1 MIFEKNA
8 KESAVMKPKL
18 RTIRIC
24 AVLLSVIMLAS
35 GMSLPT
41 FAASR
46 KFSPIV
52 STDKISV
59 RTQYAY
65 DENNPSWLR
74 KLVVKED
81 LYSAE
86 GIATEAVLYPVASYP
101 YRTDA
106 PCFKEEVADY
116 VKAFTL
122 DESSRKAAYIYVL
135 NQIGALD
142 LIASAPPEGQSKA
155 DWLRE
160 HGIVVTPDDET
171 NPDSVVMIN
180 ALYSLMK
187 NDFYYVITGNHIE
200 IPEGTPLEAA
210 VMMYLIALSDT
221 DSKLSEFLAKYFTNT
236 NILTLEDYVYYT
248 SLMTLFTNGYVS
260 VKELPKMTHEEV
272 YRRLAIMTIRNAG
285 ISVDI
290 ENVTTEEL
298 QIKYLAAMLGIQ
310 YNITIDPQSL
320 EKEVASGSTAYYIL
334 RRMAYEDS
342 SVTVSATKYTYEQ
355 AFDIVKKQTTRFNL
369 ENKFYS
375 DISEY
380 NIYLAKRRDAIYI
393 NPTPLS
399 TSGATVYINDTKTAD
414 NKYSKITLTA
424 DRMQIINVT
433 VKYALNGKN
442 AVSYYRLKVYQGTDP
457 ADGSNI
463 TGVIGSVGDVNITLP
478 SAGDAVSGVVDAL
491 VPGVSK
497 INSALPSLYDLV
509 GNAISINENGQLVDK
524 DGNVINDPSYTLPE
538 GYKYAIDSAGK
549 IVVVP
554 IDAEVSTALSTSGS
568 SADGKSTVKI
578 LIIVGSALFLAALL
592 AAIIIVF
599 STNAKKK
606 KNKSAYY
613 AARKAKEKAK
623 KAKKEARLEKR
634 RKK

>member
-1 MIFEKNA
+1 
-8 KESAVMKPKL
+8 MKP
-18 RTIRIC
+18 TSPAIRIF
-24 AVLLSVIMLAS
+24 AVFLTVIIL
-35 GMSLPT
+35 
-41 FAASR
+41 AASVSFEVFAESK
-46 KFSPIV
+46 KFSPII

-86 GIATEAVLYPVASYP
+86 GIATESVLYPVASYP

-160 HGIVVTPDDET
+160 RGIVVTPDDET

-200 IPEGTPLEAA
+200 IPEGTTLEAA

-221 DSKLSEFLAKYFTNT
+221 DSKLSEFLAKYFANT
-236 NILTLEDYVYYT
+236 NILTLEDYIFYT

-260 VKELPKMTHEEV
+260 VRELPKMTHEEV

-298 QIKYLAAMLGIQ
+298 QTKYLAAMLGIQ
-310 YNITIDPQSL
+310 YSISVDPQSL
-320 EKEVASGSTAYYIL
+320 EKEIASGTVAYYIL
-334 RRMAYEDS
+334 RRMAYEDA
-342 SVTVSATKYTYEQ
+342 SVTVSSTKYTYEQ

-380 NIYLAKRRDAIYI
+380 NIYLKNRRDAVYI

-399 TSGATVYINDTKTAD
+399 TSGATVYIDDTKTAD
-414 NKYSKITLTA
+414 NKYSKIALTA
-424 DRMQIINVT
+424 DRMQVITLT
-433 VKYALNGKN
+433 VKYSLNGKN
-442 AVSYYRLKVYQGTDP
+442 AVSYYRLKVYQGTTAP
-457 ADGSNI
+457 EGSDI
-463 TGVIGSVGDVNITLP
+463 TGIIGTAGDVSVVMP
-478 SAGDAVSGVVDAL
+478 SAGNVVSGVVDAV

-497 INSALPSLYDLV
+497 INGVLPSLYDIV
-509 GNAISINENGQLVDK
+509 GNAVSINENGQLVDK
-524 DGNVINDPSYTLPE
+524 DGNVINDPSYTLPD

-554 IDAEVSTALSTSGS
+554 IDTESTTASSTATQ
-568 SADGKSTVKI
+568 AENTGKTVRI
-578 LIIVGSALFLAALL
+578 LIIVGSALFLI
-592 AAIIIVF
+592 AIIMALVIVF
-599 STNAKKK
+599 NSNAKKK

-613 AARKAKEKAK
+613 ASRKAKEKAK

-634 RKK
+634 AKKNNK